1 MILLFKSFLL
11 LCVVFFTYLVVFRLR
26 TVLIQRVLIIPLG
39 IILCVFTVAPEL
51 STRVANVFGIGRGA
65 DLIFYLAHMT
75 EAFFLLILY
84 ARYQNVSR
92 DLAEMVRRQALD
104 QARPPTR

>member
-11 LCVVFFTYLVVFRLR
+11 LCVGFFTYLVVFRLR

-39 IILCVFTVAPEL
+39 IVLCVFTVAPDL

-65 DLIFYLAHMT
+65 DLLFYLAHIT

-84 ARYQNVSR
+84 ARYQNVSHE
-92 DLAEMVRRQALD
+92 LAEMVRRQALD